1 MTFVIFCYI
10 IICMEDI
17 LRELEKY
24 RLENKLSQKNLAKK
38 LGVTFATVSRWF
50 NKRNKPNKIQ
60 TYHIKK
66 LLDTHK
72 LKDKHFEIV

>member
-1 MTFVIFCYI
+1 
-10 IICMEDI
+10 MEDV
-17 LRELEKY
+17 LKELEKY

-38 LGVTFATVSRWF
+38 LGISFATVNRWL
-50 NKRNKPNKIQ
+50 NERNKPNKIQ

-72 LKDKHFEIV
+72 LKDKHFKIT